1 VLIALI
7 VLPFFAP
14 PIIFGAAVA
23 GGDDVAAAMSI
34 LAGCALGAAAIGPVA
49 AAAALRFQAE

>member
-23 GGDDVAAAMSI
+23 AGTQVGAALLI
-34 LAGCALGAAAIGPVA
+34 LAGCALGAAALGPIA
-49 AAAALRFQAE
+49 AAAALRLQAE